1 MSYYTY
7 DPAKDRRNRANHDL
21 SLALAALLEWDEAL
35 VWVDERY
42 AYDELRMIGLV
53 PKGDRIYYVAFID
66 RERTVHVIS
75 LRYAT
80 RREVNHY
87 AQTYG

>member
-1 MSYYTY
+1 
-7 DPAKDRRNRANHDL
+7 
-21 SLALAALLEWDEAL
+21 
-35 VWVDERY
+35 
-42 AYDELRMIGLV
+42 MIGLV

-87 AQTYG
+87 AKTYR